1 MASIPLPALDVRPP
15 APQANPLE
23 QYQHLMALKNMQ
35 VMQPLQQQAAQ
46 QSVQSGALQL
56 QQQQQDLKDQQGISK
71 WFQSIDPKDP
81 NAFDPATVGKTLAN
95 AGVSGKGIMAAQNQ
109 LLEHQKTVLAM
120 NKDQIANQQEVS
132 GNLSNAISGVI
143 GQTDPQQRSQLLTSI
158 LQTAAQSNIIP
169 PQQAQQMLANVGSIT
184 DDQLKAVQ
192 HGLGVGAAF
201 MKSAASQQQAQ
212 TEADKLKAQENP
224 QSTLYAPSE
233 ASVAL
238 GTAPGA
244 AQIQAGKQQQA
255 AAVAGADAKARM
267 PYEMALAA
275 QKQALS
281 QGDPK
286 AAGQLLVNGDATLA
300 ELKSR
305 GATPDFIA
313 RTLFAARQLSGGKY
327 NAQAADAQFDV
338 AKSPANTGFFGS
350 AGSLV
355 SKGGTLDQLE
365 AAAKDIPQGQI
376 PVFNSLADAMEKA
389 KGSGPIAKYASLM
402 VGASDDYSKVM
413 GGGTG
418 SDSSRSQA
426 LNLIP
431 ANASPEARA
440 AAIQGIRGAVG
451 SQMESRIGGNPTL
464 QRMYGSQLPAK
475 AAAAGIGVG
484 SVITQNGHQ
493 YKVTAV
499 DKNGKPTSADP
510 VQ

>member
-15 APQANPLE
+15 AAQPDLLSE
-23 QYQHLMALKNMQ
+23 YQHLEQLKNMPLQ
-35 VMQPLQQQAAQ
+35 TQLLQQQVQEGQ
-46 QSVQSGALQL
+46 QNMQARQALNQAFQGAVTKDENGQAKFDPDKL
-56 QQQQQDLKDQQGISK
+56 QQNLASGPAAYKTPEVMEGVTKFMTSKADLQQKMMTIQQ
-71 WFQSIDPKDP
+71 
-81 NAFDPATVGKTLAN
+81 
-95 AGVSGKGIMAAQNQ
+95 
-109 LLEHQKTVLAM
+109 
-120 NKDQIANQQEVS
+120 
-132 GNLSNAISGVI
+132 
-143 GQTDPQQRSQLLTSI
+143 TS
-158 LQTAAQSNIIP
+158 SD
-169 PQQAQQMLANVGSIT
+169 MLG
-184 DDQLKAVQ
+184 
-192 HGLGVGAAF
+192 
-201 MKSAASQQQAQ
+201 SAASAIKAANYDPTLAHSLLDTLPPSPQTNQLRQQIDNPQALKQMVDTAIQNSPKQRELAATETTAAARKQ
-212 TEADKLKAQENP
+212 TAQADADKLAASQNP
-224 QSTLYAPSE
+224 QSSLYAPSP

-244 AQIQAGKQQQA
+244 QQIQQGEARQA
-255 AAVAGADAKARM
+255 AIKAGAEEQARM
-267 PYEMALAA
+267 PGEMALAA